1 MKSGHQ
7 GTEAEHSGDQ
17 QKNSWITPYAEQY
30 RWRFIGAIALGTC
43 AALCAV
49 MLLFTSG
56 YLISKSALRPENIL
70 MVYVPIVGVR
80 AFGIFRAVFRYVE
93 RLAGHDA
100 VLRVLADQRV
110 KLYRILEPQALLLR
124 SRMQTGDVLG
134 ALADDVE
141 RLQDI
146 YLRTVFPAVTALVI
160 YGAAVLAFGSV
171 DPIFALWVALYMLFI
186 ALVLPAISLKITWR
200 WRVQLKRENSKL
212 YTRLTDGVLGLGDWI
227 ASGRAAAFVQWQEED
242 EEHADQIRRR
252 LRSWSRRR
260 DFIAQCVIGLMVV
273 SVTLWAG
280 QAASAAHL
288 PAVMIAAFVLVLFPL
303 TESLL
308 PVNDALAHI
317 PDYRESLERL
327 NKLEGPGE
335 QGFQEKEHQ
344 EKGRQEKQDQ
354 EADLHKGRLSASV
367 ANMSDDGQNSVLA
380 ARSDD
385 RVVITDTVAA
395 TDGRIR
401 LRIPPKLRADIT
413 IEQVSYRYE
422 AEAEY
427 AVQDISLHLP
437 QGKRLAILGR
447 SGGGKS
453 TLLKLI
459 QGALSP
465 SSGKVLINDLPVKML
480 GESVTEVVAV
490 LNQSPHLFDTT
501 VAGNLRIGRPDATD
515 EEIRQVAAQVG
526 LADLIESLPQGYNTP
541 MLETGLRFSGG
552 ERQRI
557 ALARVLLRK
566 TPVVIFDEPTVGLD
580 PVTERELM
588 RTMLDSLQGKTLI
601 WVTHHLIGAEKMDEI
616 VFVENGNIVMQG
628 SHEQLLAREERYRR
642 LLELDRPGWL
652 DRHRKTP
659 LAPVAS
665 K

>member
-1 MKSGHQ
+1 MRSGHP
-7 GTEAEHSGDQ
+7 GTETERGRQSG
-17 QKNSWITPYAEQY
+17 KNSWITPYAAQY

-110 KLYRILEPQALLLR
+110 KLYRILEPQALFLR

-171 DPIFALWVALYMLFI
+171 DPMFALCMALYMLFI
-186 ALVLPAISLKITWR
+186 VAVLPAISLKITLR

-242 EEHADQIRRR
+242 EEHADHIRRR
-252 LRSWSRRR
+252 LRSWNRWR
-260 DFIAQCVIGLMVV
+260 DFLAQCVIGLMVV

-280 QAASAAHL
+280 QAASTAQL

-303 TESLL
+303 TESML
-308 PVNDALAHI
+308 PVDDALGHI
-317 PDYRESLERL
+317 PDYRESLDRL
-327 NKLEGPGE
+327 SKLEGSEE
-335 QGFQEKEHQ
+335 QG
-344 EKGRQEKQDQ
+344 RQNCEDQ
-354 EADLHKGRLSASV
+354 ERKSSALGAHNRHQSTSV
-367 ANMSDDGQNSVLA
+367 AGQS
-380 ARSDD
+380 
-385 RVVITDTVAA
+385 TDEVFVANKGTT

-401 LRIPPKLRADIT
+401 LRIPPKLRADIA
-413 IEQVSYRYE
+413 IEHVSYRYE
-422 AEAEY
+422 AEMEY
-427 AVQDISLHLP
+427 VVRDISLHLP
-437 QGKRLAILGR
+437 QGKRMAILGR

-459 QGALSP
+459 QGALSA
-465 SSGKVLINDLPVKML
+465 SSGKVLINDLPVEML
-480 GESVTEVVAV
+480 GESVTEVIAV
-490 LNQSPHLFDTT
+490 LNQSPHLFNTT
-501 VAGNLRIGRPDATD
+501 VAGNLRIGRLDATD

-526 LADLIESLPQGYNTP
+526 LSELIESLPQGYQTP

-616 VFVENGNIVMQG
+616 VFMENGNIVMQG

-652 DRHRKTP
+652 DRQRKSP
-659 LAPVAS
+659 LPPTAAF

>member
-1 MKSGHQ
+1 M
-7 GTEAEHSGDQ
+7 A
-17 QKNSWITPYAEQY
+17 QY
-30 RWRFIGAIALGTC
+30 RWRFIAVIALGTC

-49 MLLFTSG
+49 LLLFTSG
-56 YLISKSALRPENIL
+56 FLISKSALRPENIL

-80 AFGIFRAVFRYVE
+80 AFGIFRAVFRYIE

-110 KLYRILEPQALLLR
+110 KLYRILEPQALFLH

-146 YLRTVFPAVTALVI
+146 YLRTVFPAVTALVM
-160 YGAAVLAFGSV
+160 YGGAVIAFGSV
-171 DPIFALWVALYMLFI
+171 DLGFALWMGLYMLF
-186 ALVLPAISLKITWR
+186 LVAALPAISLKVTWK
-200 WRVQLKRENSKL
+200 WRVRLKKENSRL
-212 YTRLTDGVLGLGDWI
+212 YTRLTDGVLGLGDWL
-227 ASGRAAAFVQWQEED
+227 ASGRAAEFVQQQEEA
-242 EEHADQIRRR
+242 EEQVDTVRRK
-252 LRSWSRRR
+252 LRRWTRWR
-260 DFIAQCVIGLMVV
+260 DLMAQCVIGLMVI

-280 QAASAAHL
+280 NAASIGQL

-308 PVNDALAHI
+308 PVGDAVEHL
-317 PDYRESLERL
+317 PQYRESLDRL
-327 NKLEGPGE
+327 KQLEGKSDLPG
-335 QGFQEKEHQ
+335 QTGV
-344 EKGRQEKQDQ
+344 GDVGGT
-354 EADLHKGRLSASV
+354 AD
-367 ANMSDDGQNSVLA
+367 SD
-380 ARSDD
+380 R
-385 RVVITDTVAA
+385 
-395 TDGRIR
+395 RIR
-401 LRIPPKLRADIT
+401 LRIPPKLRADIE
-413 IEQVSYRYE
+413 INRVSYRY
-422 AEAEY
+422 APDDPY

-459 QGALSP
+459 QGALLP
-465 SSGKVLINDLPVKML
+465 SAGNILINNAPVQTL
-480 GESVTEVVAV
+480 DESVPDVIAV

-501 VAGNLRIGRPDATD
+501 VANNLRIGRPHATD

-526 LADLIESLPQGYNTP
+526 LSGLIESLPQGYDTP

-557 ALARVLLRK
+557 ALARVLLRE

-588 RTMLDSLQGKTLI
+588 RTILDSLQGKTMI
-601 WVTHHLIGAEKMDEI
+601 WVTHHLIGAEQMDELI
-616 VFVENGNIVMQG
+616 FMENGQIAMQG
-628 SHEQLLAREERYRR
+628 SHEQLLAGEERYRR
-642 LLELDRPGWL
+642 LIELDRPGWTG
-652 DRHRKTP
+652 RQQHEQP
-659 LAPVAS
+659 LPPAAS
-665 K
+665 R

>member
-1 MKSGHQ
+1 MRSGHP
-7 GTEAEHSGDQ
+7 GTETERGGQ
-17 QKNSWITPYAEQY
+17 GGKNGWITPYATQY
-30 RWRFIGAIALGTC
+30 RWRMIGAIALGTC

-110 KLYRILEPQALLLR
+110 KLYRILEPQALFLR

-171 DPIFALWVALYMLFI
+171 DPMFALCMALYMLFI
-186 ALVLPAISLKITWR
+186 VVALPAISLKITWR

-227 ASGRAAAFVQWQEED
+227 ASGRAATFVQWQEED

-252 LRSWSRRR
+252 LRRWSRWR
-260 DFIAQCVIGLMVV
+260 DFIAQCIIGVMVV
-273 SVTLWAG
+273 LVTMWAG
-280 QAASAAHL
+280 QAASTAQL

-308 PVNDALAHI
+308 PVGDAVGHV
-317 PDYRESLERL
+317 PDYRESLDRL
-327 NKLEGPGE
+327 NKLEGSE
-335 QGFQEKEHQ
+335 D
-344 EKGRQEKQDQ
+344 KGRQNGKDQ
-354 EADLHKGRLSASV
+354 KKKSQTFESHNRHRSGSV
-367 ANMSDDGQNSVLA
+367 AVQSTYEVP
-380 ARSDD
+380 
-385 RVVITDTVAA
+385 VADKGMTA
-395 TDGRIR
+395 DGRIR
-401 LRIPPKLRADIT
+401 LRIPPKLRADIS

-422 AEAEY
+422 AETAY
-427 AVQDISLHLP
+427 AVRDISLHLP
-437 QGKRLAILGR
+437 QGKRMAILGR

-465 SSGKVLINDLPVKML
+465 SSGKVLINDLPVEML

-490 LNQSPHLFDTT
+490 LNQSPHLFNTT
-501 VAGNLRIGRPDATD
+501 VAGNLRIGRPDATN
-515 EEIRQVAAQVG
+515 EEIRQVATQVG
-526 LADLIESLPQGYNTP
+526 LAELIESLPQGYQTP

-616 VFVENGNIVMQG
+616 VFVENGNIAMQG

-652 DRHRKTP
+652 DRQRKSP
-659 LAPVAS
+659 LPPTAAF

>member
-1 MKSGHQ
+1 MRSGHP
-7 GTEAEHSGDQ
+7 GTETERGAQGG
-17 QKNSWITPYAEQY
+17 KNSWITPYAVQY
-30 RWRFIGAIALGTC
+30 RWRLIGAIALGTC

-110 KLYRILEPQALLLR
+110 KLYRILEPQALFLR

-171 DPIFALWVALYMLFI
+171 DPMFALWMALYMLFI
-186 ALVLPAISLKITWR
+186 VALLPAISLKLTWR

-252 LRSWSRRR
+252 LRRWNRSR
-260 DFIAQCVIGLMVV
+260 DFIAQCFIGGMVV
-273 SVTLWAG
+273 WVTMWAG
-280 QAASAAHL
+280 QTTSAAQL

-308 PVNDALAHI
+308 PVNDALGHV
-317 PDYRESLERL
+317 PDYRESLDRL
-327 NKLEGPGE
+327 NKLEGSEG
-335 QGFQEKEHQ
+335 
-344 EKGRQEKQDQ
+344 KGRQNGEDQ
-354 EADLHKGRLSASV
+354 KKKSQVLESHNRHRSGSV
-367 ANMSDDGQNSVLA
+367 AVQSTDDIA
-380 ARSDD
+380 AAD
-385 RVVITDTVAA
+385 RGKTA
-395 TDGRIR
+395 DGRIR
-401 LRIPPKLRADIT
+401 LRIPPKLRADIN

-422 AEAEY
+422 AETAY

-437 QGKRLAILGR
+437 QGKRMAILGR

-465 SSGKVLINDLPVKML
+465 SSGKVLINDLPVEML
-480 GESVTEVVAV
+480 GESITEVIAV
-490 LNQSPHLFDTT
+490 LNQSPHLFNTT

-526 LADLIESLPQGYNTP
+526 LAELIESLPQGYQTP

-652 DRHRKTP
+652 ERQRKSP
-659 LAPVAS
+659 LPPTATL

>member
-1 MKSGHQ
+1 MKSGYSRAE
-7 GTEAEHSGDQ
+7 TERSSEYR
-17 QKNSWITPYAEQY
+17 KNSWIAPYAAQY
-30 RWRFIGAIALGTC
+30 RWRLIGAIALGTC

-70 MVYVPIVGVR
+70 MVYVPIVGIR

-110 KLYRILEPQALLLR
+110 KLYRILEPQALFLR

-146 YLRTVFPAVTALVI
+146 YLRTVFPAITALVI
-160 YGAAVLAFGSV
+160 YGASVLAFGSV
-171 DPIFALWVALYMLFI
+171 DPMFALWMALYMLFI
-186 ALVLPAISLKITWR
+186 VAALPAISLKITWR

-242 EEHADQIRRR
+242 EDHADQIRRK
-252 LRSWSRRR
+252 LRRWSRWR
-260 DFIAQCVIGLMVV
+260 DLIAQCVIGLMVV
-273 SVTLWAG
+273 SVALWAG
-280 QAASAAHL
+280 QAVSAAQL

-308 PVNDALAHI
+308 PVNDALGHV
-317 PDYRESLERL
+317 PDYRESLDRL
-327 NKLEGPGE
+327 NKLEAPE
-335 QGFQEKEHQ
+335 ENERQSNEEDQEKHIQASGFHNEHRSSTLVKSQ
-344 EKGRQEKQDQ
+344 PTDGD
-354 EADLHKGRLSASV
+354 EAP
-367 ANMSDDGQNSVLA
+367 
-380 ARSDD
+380 
-385 RVVITDTVAA
+385 
-395 TDGRIR
+395 DGRIR
-401 LRIPPKLRADIT
+401 LRIPPKLRADISM
-413 IEQVSYRYE
+413 EQLSYRYE
-422 AEAEY
+422 AEGEY
-427 AVQDISLHLP
+427 AVQDISLQLP

-465 SSGKVLINDLPVKML
+465 SSGKVLINDLPVEML

-515 EEIRQVAAQVG
+515 EEIRKVAAQVG
-526 LADLIESLPQGYNTP
+526 LADLIESLPLGYQTP

-580 PVTERELM
+580 PVTERELI

-616 VFVENGNIVMQG
+616 VFVENGKIVMQG

-652 DRHRKTP
+652 GRQQHATLP
-659 LAPVAS
+659 PAVS